1 MDICGPS
8 PWLGDRGRACHEQG
22 DATCWGVLWFG
33 MGRCCSPQLK
43 KQRIYAIRV
52 TVPRMKTRKSP
63 AASAILNFLAPSQWH
78 MTTMIGILPLYDLT
92 GTNEYGCALTD
103 TIPVLPLLG
112 SIRTLG
118 SYSQRLARPSRTLH
132 EGCRMTTS
140 GSNLWASQ
148 PQMEG

>member
-1 MDICGPS
+1 MLNYTPEVLIFPLMCCCTCTPLISPHLISTLRSGSRARASLLRWRRTRPGLTPPSDPVDICGPS

-63 AASAILNFLAPSQWH
+63 AASAILNFSHPVN
-78 MTTMIGILPLYDLT
+78 GI
-92 GTNEYGCALTD
+92 
-103 TIPVLPLLG
+103 
-112 SIRTLG
+112 
-118 SYSQRLARPSRTLH
+118 
-132 EGCRMTTS
+132 
-140 GSNLWASQ
+140 
-148 PQMEG
+148 